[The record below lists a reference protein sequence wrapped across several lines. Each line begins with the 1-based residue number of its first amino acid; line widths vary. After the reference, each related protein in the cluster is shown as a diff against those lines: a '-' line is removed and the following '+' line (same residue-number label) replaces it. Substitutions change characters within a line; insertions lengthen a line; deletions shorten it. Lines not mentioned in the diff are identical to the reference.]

1 MLLYICIYYSWWSVL
16 EYYINIVNTN
26 TTTTTNTSLWENPVF
41 GFQIIHYEI
50 HLKPNQIIDKNVN
63 NKSKKNSI
71 TSSSLILR
79 KR

>member
-26 TTTTTNTSLWENPVF
+26 TTTTTNTSPWGNPVF

-50 HLKPNQIIDKNVN
+50 NLKPNQIIDKNVN